1 MLVVI
6 VILVALAV
14 YAFARFHFERKL
26 AENQQVLTNEFHQHM
41 AQKDSEHHQYVV
53 TVTDQ
58 FTEKYQILKD
68 TLYAK
73 LADKE
78 KEFIV
83 KEKEHRTD
91 AVKRSRQVVS
101 GQVYEQ
107 ISPLV
112 PGFPYALKDT
122 RHVGNPLDF
131 LIFNGLND
139 PNYDLEIVFLEIKS
153 GSSTLNANERRV
165 REAVQSGRVRY
176 DVFHPDAQQDVSNEL
191 ADSLQAQFTEPIA
204 SVLPFKSERPV
215 LDEDGL
221 PPSADIRSPTVI
233 DSNNSSILE
242 TLTCTHCNKPFER
255 ALTPGR
261 KPLFCPRCRGTAS

>member
-6 VILVALAV
+6 IILVALAA

-26 AENQQVLTNEFHQHM
+26 AERQQELSSEFHQHM

-58 FTEKYQILKD
+58 FTEKYQTLKD

-83 KEKEHRTD
+83 KEKEHRVD

-112 PGFPYALKDT
+112 PGFPYALKDA

-131 LIFNGLND
+131 LIFHGLND
-139 PNYDLEIVFLEIKS
+139 SEADLEIVFLEIKS
-153 GSSTLNANERRV
+153 GTSTLNANERRV
-165 REAVQSGRVRY
+165 RKAVQSGRVRY
-176 DVFHPDAQQDVSNEL
+176 DVFRPDAQQDLS
-191 ADSLQAQFTEPIA
+191 DSLAT
-204 SVLPFKSERPV
+204 VLPIKSERPV
-215 LDEDGL
+215 PDEDGL
-221 PPSADIRSPTVI
+221 PPSAAIVAPPYSGDRM
-233 DSNNSSILE
+233 LE
-242 TLTCTHCNKPFER
+242 TLTCDHCKKSFER
-255 ALTPGR
+255 VLTPGR